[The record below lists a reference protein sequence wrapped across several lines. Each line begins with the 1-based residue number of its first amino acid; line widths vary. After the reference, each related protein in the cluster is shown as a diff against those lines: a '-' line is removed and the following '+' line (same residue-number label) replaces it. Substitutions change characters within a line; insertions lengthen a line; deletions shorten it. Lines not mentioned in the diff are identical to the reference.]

1 MEGQMRFIAGG
12 FAAAL
17 LLGGCGTPGPTLE
30 TLNAAEKR
38 ELTPIEKVTLAS
50 SLAQTLKDPGAAQF
64 KWMPVTMLQREAV
77 TDYCGLVNGR
87 NSYGG
92 YTGYQKFYAQLFKDG
107 KGQFTKGLIRL
118 IASGDVETMA
128 TDGQCEKYGYV
139 DFSLA
144 K

>member
-1 MEGQMRFIAGG
+1 MRLTASG
-12 FAAAL
+12 FLAAL

-30 TLNAAEKR
+30 TLSAAEKR
-38 ELTPIEKVTLAS
+38 ELTPVEKAS
-50 SLAQTLKDPGAAQF
+50 LTISLAQTLKDPGSAQF
-64 KWMPVTMLQREAV
+64 RWMPVIMLEREGI

-92 YTGYQKFYAQLFKDG
+92 YTGFQKFYAQLFKNE

-118 IASGDVETMA
+118 IASGEVEVIA

-139 DFSLA
+139 DFGQA
-144 K
+144 R